1 MTQAV
6 DDMSVKYVRGLVD
19 ATASIPHTA
28 AEEIA
33 QLADAF
39 CTGDT

>member
-1 MTQAV
+1 
-6 DDMSVKYVRGLVD
+6 MSVKYMRGLVD
-19 ATASIPHTA
+19 ATASIQHAA